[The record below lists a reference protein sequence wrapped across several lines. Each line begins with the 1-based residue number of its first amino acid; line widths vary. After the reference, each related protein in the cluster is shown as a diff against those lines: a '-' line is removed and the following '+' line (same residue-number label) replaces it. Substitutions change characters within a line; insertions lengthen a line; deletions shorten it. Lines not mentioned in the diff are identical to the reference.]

1 MRHDDRSDEATEI
14 HIFREL
20 RVIHSCSERS
30 REPITHVPEARR
42 MSNRFP
48 ALLVPSR
55 NRLSRRDRETRQRAR
70 RLALAAVIVACA
82 ALAPRAS
89 AQGQDPQPQGDAAGE
104 RMDPRQVIDLRMA
117 KMTETL
123 KLDSAQQD
131 KVRWIIAAETM
142 QMEALRKN
150 GGGRG
155 GGEGQG
161 GGRGGGRRGARRG
174 SAPPD
179 STSGGEGRGSSAGPP
194 KEMLAIRD
202 STNKQIEGLLNA
214 EQLTTYRQLFE
225 HQQ

>member
-1 MRHDDRSDEATEI
+1 
-14 HIFREL
+14 
-20 RVIHSCSERS
+20 
-30 REPITHVPEARR
+30 
-42 MSNRFP
+42 MSYRFP
-48 ALLVPSR
+48 VPPIPSFT
-55 NRLSRRDRETRQRAR
+55 RLNQRDREIPQRAR
-70 RLALAAVIVACA
+70 RLALAAVIVASA
-82 ALAPRAS
+82 ALAPRVS
-89 AQGQDPQPQGDAAGE
+89 AQGQDPQPRGDAAGE

-117 KMTETL
+117 KLTETL

-150 GGGRG
+150 GGGQRGGG
-155 GGEGQG
+155 GGEGG
-161 GGRGGGRRGARRG
+161 SGGRGGGRRGGRRG

-179 STSGGEGRGSSAGPP
+179 STGRDGSAGPP
-194 KEMLAIRD
+194 KEVLAIRD

>member
-1 MRHDDRSDEATEI
+1 
-14 HIFREL
+14 
-20 RVIHSCSERS
+20 
-30 REPITHVPEARR
+30 

-55 NRLSRRDRETRQRAR
+55 DRLSRRDRETRHGAR
-70 RLALAAVIVACA
+70 RLALAAVIVASA

-117 KMTETL
+117 KLTETL

-131 KVRWIIAAETM
+131 RVRWIIAAETM

-150 GGGRG
+150 GGGERG
-155 GGEGQG
+155 GGDG
-161 GGRGGGRRGARRG
+161 GGGGKGGGRRGGRRG

-179 STSGGEGRGSSAGPP
+179 SASGGEGRGSAGPP

-225 HQQ
+225 HKQ

>member
-1 MRHDDRSDEATEI
+1 
-14 HIFREL
+14 
-20 RVIHSCSERS
+20 
-30 REPITHVPEARR
+30 
-42 MSNRFP
+42 MSYRFP
-48 ALLVPSR
+48 APLIPSFA
-55 NRLSRRDRETRQRAR
+55 RLNRRDREIPQRAR
-70 RLALAAVIVACA
+70 RLALAVVVIASA
-82 ALAPRAS
+82 ALVPRAS
-89 AQGQDPQPQGDAAGE
+89 AQGQDPQPQGDASGE

-123 KLDSAQQD
+123 KLDSGQQG
-131 KVRWIIAAETM
+131 KVRWIIAGETM

-150 GGGRG
+150 GGGERG

-161 GGRGGGRRGARRG
+161 GGRGGGRRGGRRG

-179 STSGGEGRGSSAGPP
+179 STSGGEGRGGSAGPS

-225 HQQ
+225 HKQ